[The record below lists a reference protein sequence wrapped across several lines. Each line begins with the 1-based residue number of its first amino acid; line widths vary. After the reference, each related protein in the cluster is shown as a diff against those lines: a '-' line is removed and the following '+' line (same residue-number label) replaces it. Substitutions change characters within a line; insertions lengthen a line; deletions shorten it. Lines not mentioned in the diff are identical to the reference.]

1 MITLDEYIK
10 KLDKIEAPE
19 FEHLAEKLRF
29 YLQKQKLYNIDLNS
43 RKIEAPTFLSVK
55 GDYEA
60 QVICFTVDRFF
71 ENMDLAQDVTCV
83 IQYINAKGDPYLY
96 RVPFYDTYLLK
107 EEGKLVLPWIIKDPV
122 TIASGKIQFALQF
135 YKLDKDDFL
144 SYQPIKLSENTYAAG
159 IYYYDDG
166 GDEPVIDNSED
177 FTPDR
182 DYYEYTYKIKGY
194 LFNLSTLP
202 AYSQVLHSLDI
213 KNIPLKEYQ
222 YTLVQEEINENNF
235 ISGILYI
242 QTGPEEYALA
252 EQYVSN
258 KDYYIKSEVPKNE
271 QLHEIYADLTTLKN
285 QLQQW
290 DIFWEEIE

>member
-19 FEHLAEKLRF
+19 FAHLAEKLRF

-55 GDYEA
+55 GDHEA

-122 TIASGKIQFALQF
+122 TIASGKIQFAFQF
-135 YKLDKDDFL
+135 YKLDKDDSL
-144 SYQPIKLSENTYAAG
+144 SYQPIKLSENTYATG
-159 IYYYDDG
+159 IYYYDNDAG
-166 GDEPVIDNSED
+166 ERIIDDSKD
-177 FTPDR
+177 FTLGR

-202 AYSQVLHSLDI
+202 AYSQILHSLNI
-213 KNIPLKEYQ
+213 KNIPQPEYE
-222 YTLVQEEINENNF
+222 YILIEKDLIDANHF
-235 ISGILYI
+235 ISGMFFIKEGEDQYKPADSYI
-242 QTGPEEYALA
+242 AG
-252 EQYVSN
+252 
-258 KDYYIKSEVPKNE
+258 KDYYLKNKSPKPE
-271 QLHEIYADLTTLKN
+271 QIHEIYADLTTLKN
-285 QLQQW
+285 QLDKW
-290 DIFWEEIE
+290 DICWEEL

>member
-19 FEHLAEKLRF
+19 FAHLAEKLRF

-55 GDYEA
+55 GDHEA

-107 EEGKLVLPWIIKDPV
+107 EEEKLVLPWIIKDPV

-135 YKLDKDDFL
+135 YKLDKEEEL
-144 SYQPIKLSENTYAAG
+144 SFQPIVLSKDTYAAG
-159 IYYYDDG
+159 IYYYDNDG
-166 GDEPVIDNSED
+166 ERIKDNSED
-177 FTPDR
+177 FTPNR
-182 DYYEYTYKIKGY
+182 DYYEYTYKVKGY

-202 AYSQVLHSLDI
+202 AYSQVLHSLNI
-213 KNIPLKEYQ
+213 KEIP
-222 YTLVQEEINENNF
+222 
-235 ISGILYI
+235 
-242 QTGPEEYALA
+242 
-252 EQYVSN
+252 
-258 KDYYIKSEVPKNE
+258 
-271 QLHEIYADLTTLKN
+271 QLEFGTPGAQQIHEIYADLTTLKN

-290 DIFWEEIE
+290 DIYWEEL